1 MKKLQKHFA
10 VCGALILT
18 LLAAGMPQCSFA
30 QQGIGTLQGK
40 VVDEASVPVIGASV
54 VVNGSAKGT
63 STNADGSFTL
73 SGLTDGDVLEIS
85 FLGYD
90 TQEVVYHGQTFIDVT
105 LHEQTLQGEAVVVTA
120 LGIKRSEKALS
131 YNVQKVGGEELTTVK
146 DANFMNSLVGKV
158 AGVQISS
165 SAAGAGGAA
174 RVILRGTKSLTKDDN
189 ALYVIDGVPMF
200 TVYSGSTSN
209 GIMNDQPGTN
219 SVADL
224 NPEDIESMTVLT
236 GPSAAALYGSS
247 AANGVILI
255 TTKKGAE
262 GATHVTY
269 SNSTSFSD
277 PLLMPRF
284 QDTYGNATGDSRSWG
299 EKLAA
304 PTGYNPADFFNT
316 GVQEINSVTLTTG
329 NDKHQFYASVS
340 TTNTTGIL
348 PNNDYNRYNFTFRTT
363 NKFAKDKLTLDASAQ
378 YIIQDNNNM
387 MGSGDYLNPLPAL
400 YLFPRG
406 ESFEEVRMFERWD
419 ESRNIMTQF
428 WDQKFADDFSMQN
441 PYWIMHR
448 TLNELQ
454 KRRYMLN
461 ASLRWDI
468 TDWLNIVGRVHMDNS
483 DQDAYTKRYATTSNT
498 FTESSSRGFYGHT
511 KQNDRATYAD
521 VLASINKN
529 FVDDRLSVNFNF
541 GASINDQV
549 EDATYL
555 NGGLGKLPNF
565 FAYSNIDLSKSKRG
579 ELAWHDQ
586 TQSVFGNLE
595 LGWDHWLYLTVTGRG
610 DWASQLAFTDKLS
623 YFYPSVGMSVVFNEL
638 FDLPKEISLLK
649 LRGSW
654 AEVAS
659 APSRYLTQMQFAYN
673 DQIDQ
678 YEYPKQHYDTNLRPE
693 NTRSWEIGLNARFF
707 GSKLYFDA
715 TYYRSNTYNQ
725 TFTVPASASS
735 GYESNIVQTGNI
747 QNEGIELAA
756 GYHNEWGKFGFSTGI
771 TYTYNK
777 NKVVRLANGALNPV
791 TGEIIDMPYMDASSC
806 LGIEGGPV
814 IRLTEG
820 GTMGDLYIL
829 NKELRRDDHGFL
841 WGDDK
846 GSIDLVDNGE
856 YFRIGSILP
865 KYNLGWTGMLS
876 YAGVQLDWTVTARV
890 GGWVVSD
897 TQAILDRYGVSEAT
911 AHARDNGLIY
921 FGDRGVT
928 PQNYYETIS
937 TAPASFYMYDA
948 TNIRL
953 ADLSLSYTF
962 PRKWFRDKVGL
973 TVAFTAKNL
982 WLIYCK
988 APFDPESTSA
998 VANNFY
1004 QAVDYFQM
1012 PSLRQLGFSVKL
1024 AF

>member
-1 MKKLQKHFA
+1 MKKQQKHFV
-10 VCGALILT
+10 VCGALIVALLT
-18 LLAAGMPQCSFA
+18 AVMPLRSSA
-30 QQGIGTLQGK
+30 QQGAGILQGK
-40 VVDEASVPVIGASV
+40 VVDEASVPIAGASV
-54 VVNGSAKGT
+54 VVKGSVKGVST
-63 STNADGSFTL
+63 SADGNFTL

-85 FLGYD
+85 FLGYG
-90 TQEVVYHGQTFIDVT
+90 TQEVAYHGQTFIDVT
-105 LHEQTLQGEAVVVTA
+105 LHEQSLKGEEVVVTA

-131 YNVQKVGGEELTTVK
+131 YNVQKVGGDELTTVK
-146 DANFMNSLVGKV
+146 DANFMNSLAGKV
-158 AGVQISS
+158 AGVQINS
-165 SAAGAGGAA
+165 SAAGAGAAA

-200 TVYSGSTSN
+200 TVYSGDT
-209 GIMNDQPGTN
+209 GGGTMNNQPGTN

-224 NPEDIESMTVLT
+224 NPEDIESLSVLT
-236 GPSAAALYGSS
+236 GPSAAALYGSN

-262 GATHVTY
+262 GTTHVTY
-269 SNSTSFSD
+269 SNSTSFSN

-284 QDTYGNATGDSRSWG
+284 QDTYGNATGSSQSWG
-299 EKLAA
+299 EKLAT

-316 GVQEINSVTLTTG
+316 GVQEINSITLTTG
-329 NDKHQFYASVS
+329 NDRNQFYASVS

-348 PNNDYNRYNFTFRTT
+348 PNSDYNRYNFTFRTT
-363 NKFAKDKLTLDASAQ
+363 NRFARDKLTLDASAQ
-378 YIIQDNNNM
+378 YITQDNKNM
-387 MGSGDYLNPLPAL
+387 VGSGQYFNPLPAL

-406 ESFEEVRMFERWD
+406 ESFEEVQMYERYN
-419 ESRNIMTQF
+419 ETRHISEQF
-428 WDQKFADDFSMQN
+428 WDQKFAGDFNMQN

-448 TLNELQ
+448 MLNELQ
-454 KRRYMLN
+454 KRRYIIN

-483 DQDAYTKRYATTSNT
+483 DQDAYAKRYASTST
-498 FTESSSRGFYGHT
+498 LFTEGSSRGYYGHS
-511 KQNDRATYAD
+511 KQNDRAVYAD
-521 VLASINKN
+521 ALLSINKT
-529 FVDDRLSVNFNF
+529 FIDDRLSLNFNL
-541 GASINDQV
+541 GTSINDQV

-555 NGGLGKLPNF
+555 NGGLNKLPNF
-565 FAYSNIDLSKSKRG
+565 FAYSNINLSTSKRG
-579 ELAWHDQ
+579 ESAWHDQ
-586 TQSVFGNLE
+586 TQSIFGNLE
-595 LGWDHWLYLTVTGRG
+595 LGWDHWLYLTATGRN

-623 YFYPSVGMSVVFNEL
+623 YFYPSVGLSVVFNEL
-638 FDLPKEISLLK
+638 FELPKEISLLK

-673 DQIDQ
+673 DQYDQ

-693 NTRSWEIGLNARFF
+693 NTRSWEIGLNVRFF
-707 GSKLYFDA
+707 DSKLYSDA
-715 TYYRSNTYNQ
+715 TYYRSNTFNQ

-747 QNEGIELAA
+747 QNEGIELTA
-756 GYHNEWGKFGFSTGI
+756 GYNNEWGKFGFSTGI

-777 NKVVRLANGALNPV
+777 NKVVNLANGALNPV
-791 TGEIIDMPYMDASSC
+791 TGESIDMPYMDATSC

-820 GTMGDLYIL
+820 GTMGDLYVL
-829 NKELRRDDHGFL
+829 NRQLRRDDHGFL

-856 YFRIGSILP
+856 YTRIGSILP

-876 YAGVQLDWTVTARV
+876 YAGVQLGWTVAARV

-911 AHARDNGLIY
+911 AKARDNGLIY

-928 PQNYYETIS
+928 PENYYTTIS
-937 TAPASFYMYDA
+937 KAPASFYMYDA

-953 ADLSLSYTF
+953 ADMSLSYSI
-962 PRKWFRDKVGL
+962 PRKWFRNKVGM

-1024 AF
+1024 AI